1 MCNDGRY
8 ESSLQQL
15 QQGFAAHIRQPRQ
28 VPVPQGVAPARMAI
42 YSELFFNNV
51 ESFLADSF
59 PVLHRLLPQDRWVAM
74 ARDFFARH
82 ACATPLFTRLG
93 EEFLRYLQQ
102 ERGERAD
109 DPPYLAE
116 LAHYE
121 WVELVLTLSEA
132 DSLPLVPPPAGK
144 LLECQVRLS
153 PLAWPLS
160 YCFPVHRIG
169 GDSEVNSAAGPVY
182 LLVYRNR
189 EECVVFLEI
198 DALTHA
204 LLWLLQSEGAVG
216 VGELLETVAE
226 IAGGASGD
234 ELIERGR
241 ALFESLIERGVVG
254 IAPVADSQ

>member
-1 MCNDGRY
+1 MRKDGGP
-8 ESSLQQL
+8 ESSLRQL
-15 QQGFAAHIRQPRQ
+15 QQAFAAHIRQPRQ

-59 PVLHRLLPQDRWVAM
+59 PVLRQLLPQDRWYAM
-74 ARDFFARH
+74 TRDFFARH
-82 ACATPLFTRLG
+82 TCATPLFTRLG

-102 ERGERAD
+102 ERGERAG

-121 WVELVLTLSEA
+121 WVELALMLSEA
-132 DSLPLVPPPAGK
+132 DSLPVVPLPGGNLA
-144 LLECQVRLS
+144 ECRVRLS

-160 YCFPVHRIG
+160 YRFPVHRIG
-169 GDSEVNSAAGPVY
+169 GDGEVDASASPVY

-189 EECVVFLEI
+189 EESVVFLEI

-204 LLWLLQSEGAVG
+204 LLSLLQSEGAVG

-226 IAGGASGD
+226 IAGGVPGD

-254 IAPVADSQ
+254 IAPGET

>member
-1 MCNDGRY
+1 MCSDGGP

-15 QQGFAAHIRQPRQ
+15 QQAFVAHIRQPWQ

-59 PVLHRLLPQDRWVAM
+59 PVLHQLLPKARWLAM

-82 ACATPLFTRLG
+82 VCATPLFTRLG
-93 EEFLRYLQQ
+93 EEFLCYLQQ
-102 ERGERAD
+102 ERGEHAD

-121 WVELVLTLSEA
+121 WVELALMLSQA
-132 DSLPLVPPPAGK
+132 DSLPVVPPPAGK
-144 LLECQVRLS
+144 LLECPVRLS
-153 PLAWPLS
+153 SLAWPLS
-160 YCFPVHRIG
+160 YRFPVHRIG
-169 GDSEVNSAAGPVY
+169 GDNEANSAAGPVY

-204 LLWLLQSEGAVG
+204 LLSHLQSEGAVV
-216 VGELLETVAE
+216 VGELLEMVAE
-226 IAGGASGD
+226 IAGSPSNA
-234 ELIERGR
+234 ELIKRGR
-241 ALFESLIERGVVG
+241 ALFESLIERGVIG
-254 IAPVADSQ
+254 VAAVPG